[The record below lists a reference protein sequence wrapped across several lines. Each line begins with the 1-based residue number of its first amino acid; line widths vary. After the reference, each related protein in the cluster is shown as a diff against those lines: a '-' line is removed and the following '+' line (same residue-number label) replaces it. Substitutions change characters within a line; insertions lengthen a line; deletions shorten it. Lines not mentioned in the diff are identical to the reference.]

1 MVGKRYILA
10 SGSPRR
16 RELLAMLNVDFRVDT
31 SRPVDETVSPGLP
44 AEEVPVY
51 LSRLKAQPYLP
62 YLEPDEILITADTVV
77 ILNGRV
83 IGKPADE
90 TDARRILRNLSG
102 KTHHV
107 VTGVSIGHAGGIL
120 ETFSDTTEV
129 DFDPLTDDEINYYV
143 ANYRPLDKAGAY
155 GIQEWIGAAAVK
167 GIRGSFY
174 NVMGLPIHRLF
185 LALKNLT

>member
-1 MVGKRYILA
+1 MDGKRYILA

-31 SRPVDETVSPGLP
+31 SRPVDEIVPAGLP

-62 YLEPDEILITADTVV
+62 DLEPDEILITADTVV
-77 ILNGRV
+77 ILNGSV
-83 IGKPADE
+83 IGKPTDE
-90 TDARRILRNLSG
+90 ADARRILHNLSG

-107 VTGVSIGHAGGIL
+107 VTGVSIGRHGTPL
-120 ETFSDTTEV
+120 ETFADTTEV
-129 DFDPLTDDEINYYV
+129 DFDPLTDEEINYYV
-143 ANYRPLDKAGAY
+143 DRYRPLDKAGAY

-185 LALKNLT
+185 LALKS

>member
-1 MVGKRYILA
+1 MDGKRYILA

-31 SRPVDETVSPGLP
+31 SRPVNEIVPP
-44 AEEVPVY
+44 NIAAEDVPVY

-62 YLEPDEILITADTVV
+62 DLQTDEILITADTVV
-77 ILNGRV
+77 ILKGRV
-83 IGKPADE
+83 IGKPTDE
-90 TDARRILRNLSG
+90 ADARRILRALSG
-102 KTHHV
+102 ETHHV
-107 VTGVSIGHAGGIL
+107 VTGVSIGLPGGRL
-120 ETFSDTTEV
+120 ETFADTTEV
-129 DFDPLTDDEINYYV
+129 DFDPLTEEEISYYV
-143 ANYRPLDKAGAY
+143 DRYRPLDKAGAY

-174 NVMGLPIHRLF
+174 NVMGLPVHRLF